1 MTGFVIAIDLL
12 FSLVCWLIAFQLIRL
27 HPQVV
32 AVADLLD
39 SMQVNGTGLALVPDL
54 LADRRQSILQ
64 LQQLYQSRLGL
75 FFRLW
80 QLLGQ
85 TLRLLLWV
93 RTRR

>member
-1 MTGFVIAIDLL
+1 MIVFVIAIDLL
-12 FSLVCWLIAFQLIRL
+12 FSLVCWLSAFQLIRL
-27 HPQVV
+27 HPQIV
-32 AVADLLD
+32 AVADLLE
-39 SMQVNGTGLALVPDL
+39 SVQASGNGLALVPDL

-64 LQQLYQSRLGL
+64 LQQLYQSRLGM

>member
-1 MTGFVIAIDLL
+1 MTVVVIAIDLL
-12 FSLVCWLIAFQLIRL
+12 FSVVCWLLAFQLIRL

-32 AVADLLD
+32 AVADLLE
-39 SMQVNGTGLALVPDL
+39 SAQASGTGLAMVPDL

-80 QLLGQ
+80 QLLSQ
-85 TLRLLLWV
+85 TLSLLLWV